1 MYIMYM
7 HVNKYKTIFLN
18 IFVLI
23 IIYHASRNNTYIR
36 GVTFHILLMKRILIL
51 GGGFGGLAAAKE
63 LKDAL
68 GNEAEVVVVDKRDR
82 TDFRPSYLY
91 VMIGYREPNQVSAP
105 LNLLER
111 RGVEFVKAEVTAID
125 PANRVVKTTAG
136 NMNYD
141 YLIISLGA
149 ETHPELV
156 RGGPAPHPWELED
169 ALRLRDAIK
178 GFKKGR
184 IVVAVHSTPYRCP
197 PAPWETALLLDY
209 HFSGRGIR
217 GDITITMAH
226 PFKRPF
232 ENFGPLAAKLMEGMM
247 QERKIEWIGLGKN
260 PAVDYIDQDK
270 KELVLTD
277 GERVKYDLLI
287 LIPPHKPPKAVAESD
302 IADPQTGWARATPP
316 TFRTK
321 YDDVYAIGDVAA
333 PPLRLGMAG
342 VILHSYLKYVVNS
355 IVSDIKGTYIGS
367 DFRIFASCALD
378 VGGFGMAAACDFT
391 KIPTGQA
398 PYPDCMFLP
407 PSSTVRIFKEFF
419 EKEYFAWL
427 LKYVPG

>member
-1 MYIMYM
+1 
-7 HVNKYKTIFLN
+7 
-18 IFVLI
+18 
-23 IIYHASRNNTYIR
+23 
-36 GVTFHILLMKRILIL
+36 MKRVLIL
-51 GGGFGGLAAAKE
+51 GGGFGGLAAANE
-63 LKDAL
+63 LKGAL
-68 GNEAEVVVVDKRDR
+68 GSEVDITVVDKRDT

-91 VMIGYREPNQVSAP
+91 VMIGYREPNQISAP
-105 LNLLER
+105 LNLLSK
-111 RGVEFVKAEVTAID
+111 RGIEFVKAEVTKID
-125 PANRVVKTTAG
+125 PANRTVETTAG
-136 NMNYD
+136 KLNYD

-156 RGGPAPHPWELED
+156 RGGPIIHPWELD
-169 ALRLRDAIK
+169 WALKTREAVKSFR
-178 GFKKGR
+178 KGR
-184 IVVAVHSTPYRCP
+184 LVVAVHSTPYRCP

-209 HFSGRGIR
+209 FYSGLGRR
-217 GDITITMAH
+217 GDITITMVH

-247 QERKIEWIGLGKN
+247 AERKIEWMGLGRN
-260 PAVDYIDQDK
+260 PAVDYVDPEK
-270 KELVLTD
+270 KELVTTT

-287 LIPPHKPPKAVAESD
+287 LIPPHRPPKAVAESD
-302 IADPQTGWARATPP
+302 IANPQTGWAVATPP

-321 YDDVYAIGDVAA
+321 YDDVYAIGDVVA
-333 PPLRLGMAG
+333 PSVGLGMAG
-342 VILHSYLKYVVNS
+342 VIAHSYLKYVVAS

-391 KIPTGQA
+391 KLALKQA
-398 PYPDCMFLP
+398 PLPDCTFLP
-407 PSSTVRIFKEFF
+407 PSSTVRVFKEFF